1 MFYGRHSVKIVFQN
15 NFAMAAISKKFF
27 CFTFYSEIV
36 FSDKFLRLLEL
47 PAKNFQLCSLHIPNH
62 SVSEAHSMERRE
74 STMNEL
80 SIIF

>member
-1 MFYGRHSVKIVFQN
+1 MECTALQLVFQN
-15 NFAMAAISKKFF
+15 NFAMTAKYKKIF

-36 FSDKFLRLLEL
+36 FSDEFWRLLEL

>member
-1 MFYGRHSVKIVFQN
+1 MECTALQLVFQN
-15 NFAMAAISKKFF
+15 SFAMAAVYKKIF
-27 CFTFYSEIV
+27 CFTYYSEIV

-74 STMNEL
+74 STMNES